1 MRGAVT
7 PRRGLAV
14 RITALHTGIVAAL
27 LAVIAGQFLD
37 VSPPENYGLCMACH
51 GRDLVNWTVNA
62 VAGTRFLVSEASL
75 VYPVLTTVGVLLGAL
90 LGSATHGELKWSSP
104 DSVPVSFL
112 RGLLVMTFAVVAGG
126 CSIRLLLR
134 AASGELVGVGGFVGM
149 AGGVVLAT
157 LWLRRRATR

>member
-1 MRGAVT
+1 MRVTAV
-7 PRRGLAV
+7 
-14 RITALHTGIVAAL
+14 HTGIVSAL

-90 LGSATHGELKWSSP
+90 LGSATHGELKWSS
-104 DSVPVSFL
+104 
-112 RGLLVMTFAVVAGG
+112 
-126 CSIRLLLR
+126 RLLLR

-157 LWLRRRATR
+157 LWLRRRAIR